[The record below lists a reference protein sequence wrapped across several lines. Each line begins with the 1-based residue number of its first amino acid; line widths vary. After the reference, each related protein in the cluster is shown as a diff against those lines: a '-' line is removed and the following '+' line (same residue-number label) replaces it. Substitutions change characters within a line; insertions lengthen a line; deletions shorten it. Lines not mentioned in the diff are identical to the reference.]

1 MSLRLDV
8 RSFFKDNKTG
18 ITFGLFYTGNVAIDQ
33 SIGLVL
39 AGSPDAK
46 TTAWGR
52 VVTQIKFAA
61 GGDLEELEKRTF
73 VGSGRF
79 VVEGDGAWV
88 EYKISEVRAPQ

>member
-18 ITFGLFYTGNVAIDQ
+18 ITFGLFYTGHIDVDQ

-46 TTAWGR
+46 TTPWGR
-52 VVTQIKFAA
+52 VVIQIKFAA
-61 GGDLEELEKRTF
+61 GGDLEQLEKKTF

-88 EYKISEVRAPQ
+88 EYKISEVKAPQ

>member
-18 ITFGLFYTGNVAIDQ
+18 TTFALFYTGHIAIDQ
-33 SIGLVL
+33 AIGLVL

-46 TTAWGR
+46 TTPWGR

-61 GGDLEELEKRTF
+61 GGDLEELERKTF

-79 VVEGDGAWV
+79 VVEDDGVWV

>member
-8 RSFFKDNKTG
+8 RSFFKDKKTG
-18 ITFGLFYTGNVAIDQ
+18 TTFALFYTGHIAIDQ
-33 SIGLVL
+33 AIGLVL
-39 AGSPDAK
+39 AGSPDA
-46 TTAWGR
+46 TTTPWGK

-61 GGDLEELEKRTF
+61 GGDLDELERKTF